1 VFHLKNTLNTLNRE
15 GVKMVDKNTNTVSD
29 RAPRSADSRAK
40 TARTKPWQPPSLLDA
55 PTPPDGFVYRWLRE
69 AMVGVD
75 DKANMSKRIREGW
88 EPVRAEDHP
97 EFEAPTVED
106 GKHAGVIGVGGLILA
121 KMPTEIVN
129 QRRDYYDRQAAD
141 QMQAVDNNLM
151 RESDNRMPISNPNRK
166 SQVTFGKGND
176 S

>member
-1 VFHLKNTLNTLNRE
+1 MKSTQNTSSE
-15 GVKMVDKNTNTVSD
+15 EIKMADNKEEITTTD
-29 RAPRSADSRAK
+29 RTPRSADSRAK

-166 SQVTFGKGND
+166 SQVTFGRGND

>member
-1 VFHLKNTLNTLNRE
+1 
-15 GVKMVDKNTNTVSD
+15 MVDKNTNTVENDTASG
-29 RAPRSADSRAK
+29 RTPRSADSRAK
-40 TARTKPWQPPSLLDA
+40 TARPKPWQPPSLLDA

-69 AMVGVD
+69 SMVGVE

-88 EPVRAEDHP
+88 EPVRADDHP

-121 KMPTEIVN
+121 KMPIETVE
-129 QRRDYYDRQAAD
+129 QRRAYYNKMASD
-141 QMQAVDNNLM
+141 QMEAVDSNLM
-151 RESDNRMPISNPNRK
+151 RESDSRMPISKPNRNT
-166 SQVTFGKGND
+166 QVTFGKGGD